1 MIAGETAVKLYLETE
16 EKRGVTLE
24 REDMTGR

>member
-1 MIAGETAVKLYLETE
+1 MIAGETVVELFLETE

-24 REDMTGR
+24 REDMTRR